1 MRLILK
7 VLLYGKG
14 KPRGKII
21 SAIIRWTFS

>member
-1 MRLILK
+1 LK

-21 SAIIRWTFS
+21 SAIIKWTFVKL